1 MKNKRIIVAVLCLL
15 LLWPVSVG
23 AANIRQNFEW
33 IVAKQLTVTTGSAV
47 LNEGNLTITA
57 GNETL
62 TAGNLTLT
70 AGSATIG
77 NDLAVTDDA
86 TIGSDLLA
94 TKQTSLT
101 VTSGGTITPT
111 GTYQLITSA
120 GAVGTSSIAGCTSGR
135 VLVLANSGSNT
146 ITLTDTGTLKL
157 GGNAALGATDTLTL
171 ICDGTNWNQVSKADN

>member
-1 MKNKRIIVAVLCLL
+1 MKTKRIVAAILCLL

-47 LNEGNLTITA
+47 LNEGNLTLTA

-62 TAGNLTLT
+62 TAGDLTIT
-70 AGSATIG
+70 AG
-77 NDLAVTDDA
+77 DA
-86 TIGSDLLA
+86 TIGSDLLT
-94 TKQTSLT
+94 TKQTAVT

-120 GAVGTSSIAGCTSGR
+120 GAVGTSSVAGCTSGR

-157 GGNAALGATDTLTL
+157 GGNAALGAADTLTL

>member
-1 MKNKRIIVAVLCLL
+1 MKTKRFVTVLLCLL
-15 LLWPVSVG
+15 LLWPVAVG
-23 AANIRQNFEW
+23 AQTIKQNFEW
-33 IVAKQLTVTTGSAV
+33 VIAKRLTVTIGGATIQQGGLGLTTGD
-47 LNEGNLTITA
+47 
-57 GNETL
+57 
-62 TAGNLTLT
+62 LTLT

-86 TIGSDLLA
+86 TIGSDLIT
-94 TKQTSLT
+94 TKQTTVT

-120 GAVGTSSIAGCTSGR
+120 GAVGTSSLAGCTSGR

-157 GGNAALGATDTLTL
+157 GGNAALGAADTLTL